1 MLWLYRF
8 FNGYVKVKIEGDFP
22 ERLINKCVKSSII
35 LWNIK
40 YLKNGIIFL
49 VSIKDFKK
57 LFKIRK
63 GLKIKIRIQKKY
75 GFPFIIK
82 RYKNRYGIFLGMIF
96 FMLFIYFISG
106 FIWSIEINGNK
117 NISNAQIL
125 RECESLGIKIGA
137 RKTDLNTKILA
148 EKLLI
153 NSDKLAWA
161 AFNIEGCVL
170 TVDVTETKNNVD
182 INAHIPTNIKAA
194 QDGIITKINVSVGN
208 CIVKVGQKVNK
219 GDILVSGIIENS
231 HSTQFVHSVGDIY
244 AVTEREYV
252 VEEKFSQTK
261 LTEINKPI
269 AKTAISFFGIEIPV
283 FLGRLKDNYLEK
295 GFKQD
300 YLISKDIPILIYKK
314 IFVESE
320 KQKITFSKEQ
330 LIKRAEDKLSEKI
343 EEDNIKDYEVVESN
357 IKENDEGIT
366 FVSRI
371 KLEEN
376 ISTQDILLFNS
387 AK

>member
-40 YLKNGIIFL
+40 YLKKGIIFL
-49 VSIKDFKK
+49 VSIKDFKR

-96 FMLFIYFISG
+96 FLLFIYFISG
-106 FIWSIEINGNK
+106 FIWNIEINGNK
-117 NISNAQIL
+117 NISNTQIL
-125 RECESLGIKIGA
+125 QECETLGIKIGA
-137 RKTDLNTKILA
+137 RKADLNTKILA

-170 TVDVTETKNNVD
+170 TVDVTETKNYVD
-182 INAHIPTNIKAA
+182 NNDDIPTNLKAS
-194 QDGIITKINVSVGN
+194 QDGVITKINVSVGN

-231 HSTQFVHSVGDIY
+231 YSTQFVHSVGDIF
-244 AVTEREYV
+244 AVTQREYV
-252 VEEKFSQTK
+252 IEEKFNQSSIA
-261 LTEINKPI
+261 EIKKPFK
-269 AKTAISFFGIEIPV
+269 KTAISFFGVNIPLYLGEIRNNYIE
-283 FLGRLKDNYLEK
+283 KAYEK
-295 GFKQD
+295 D
-300 YLISKDIPILIYKK
+300 YLISKKIPIIIYQKT
-314 IFVESE
+314 FRESE
-320 KQKITFSKEQ
+320 KRIITYDKEELINRAQDRLNKKI
-330 LIKRAEDKLSEKI
+330 AD
-343 EEDNIKDYEVVESN
+343 DNIKDFKVLESN
-357 IKENDEGIT
+357 ITENKESIILI
-366 FVSRI
+366 SRI
-371 KLEEN
+371 KTEEN
-376 ISTQDILLFNS
+376 ISSQDILLFNS